1 MTCIPN
7 GYLFLTFSNLV
18 GVGGW
23 LGCTRS
29 GHTAICT
36 QCPAGFARMS
46 FTLSGTNTDDTN
58 SWRVAVAG
66 APAGGSQATFKW
78 PVTPVVYRKTLV

>member
-1 MTCIPN
+1 
-7 GYLFLTFSNLV
+7 
-18 GVGGW
+18 
-23 LGCTRS
+23 
-29 GHTAICT
+29 
-36 QCPAGFARMS
+36 MS
-46 FTLSGTNTDDTN
+46 FTLSGTNTDYTN